1 MSEHLRVYDDFTG
14 FTFNGKHCS
23 EFGLLR
29 VSDGDRYEDD
39 LVLSLSDESAEVP
52 GGVGHYYW
60 GENIKQREF
69 SISVAYDSV
78 TEKDKRLIRKWL
90 HPDDKLHELIFDE
103 KPYVK
108 YWVKCSKQVTAKE
121 LCFNENID
129 GKVRRIYKG
138 EFQLEFTAYMP
149 YGVNRWNYLPEI
161 IENTE
166 NSLDPEYGNLE
177 EWAESSK
184 LLFTS
189 QYKDINQFSNNFAKI
204 YNPGD
209 VETGFELSF
218 KKSGAT
224 IELKKINRSKPEDN
238 SPFRF
243 ATKNDLI
250 NNLVTGS
257 GWFVLNP
264 GWIGLQGTL
273 ENTATNDGES
283 GYIDTTMG
291 DNCKFIS
298 NITGE
303 IYDVYIDVSDRIDGN
318 PFNYFTFDIPRGQLT
333 NWKKYCTIDANG
345 STWEFVCWYDSTSN
359 IHCVRFLQEGLTY
372 NEVPLILYMLPNS
385 NSVIN
390 FGIKDYNSNSFLDN
404 YNFTFTIP
412 NGSSINPKYWT
423 EAQKML
429 YLPCEVKIDTNKQTI
444 QYREIINEA
453 QKLYGNWVGISGIVS
468 KGKLFK
474 VPVDEITNEENWN
487 IPTMFREFHITQ
499 EQSNDFGNISNL
511 SLTYPYLYI

>member
-149 YGVNRWNYLPEI
+149 YGVNRWNYLPDI
-161 IENTE
+161 IWEPSADQPSE
-166 NSLDPEYGNLE
+166 EEGYGNLE
-177 EWAESSK
+177 EWAESSRI
-184 LLFTS
+184 LPAYHY
-189 QYKDINQFSNNFAKI
+189 QGINQFYNGNYAQI

-218 KKSGAT
+218 KKSSAA
-224 IELKKINRSKPEDN
+224 IELKWAGNDKPKDN

-243 ATKNDLI
+243 ATKDDLT

-264 GWIGLQGTL
+264 GWVGLYGTL
-273 ENTATNDGES
+273 EQAYTNNGES

-291 DNCKFIS
+291 DNCKFVS
-298 NITGE
+298 NDTGE
-303 IYDVYIDVSDRIDGN
+303 IYDIYKETDESA
-318 PFNYFTFDIPRGQLT
+318 FNYFAFKIYNGFLN
-333 NWKKYCTIDANG
+333 NWVKYCGIDLNG
-345 STWEFVCWYDSTSN
+345 KPWEFICWYDNTTGKYG
-359 IHCVRFLQEGLTY
+359 VRFLQEGLAD
-372 NEVPLILYMLPNS
+372 NEAPSILYMLPNS
-385 NSVIN
+385 DSVIN
-390 FGIKDYNSNSFLDN
+390 FGIEDYNSKSFLDN

-444 QYREIINEA
+444 QYREIIDEA
-453 QKLYGNWVGISGIVS
+453 QKLYGNWVGVSGVIS